1 LADFVIE
8 GGFDDRGILEGFK
21 RLVDEGTKAGRQVG
35 KALDQ
40 GIGQSTQSI
49 AAVGREFTKTGKEIV
64 TASNGLRFWVDA
76 QGRARRENGQLV
88 TSSEKA
94 AAGIRSSG
102 REAETTTKKLTGLG
116 QAGRRVESFGSG
128 LAGQLAGLAS
138 ITGVIALFKGAID
151 QAVQLETITRKLS
164 NTLGPQGAAGALSF
178 TKGLADQLGLSYTTL
193 ASTFG
198 GFTAAAS
205 AANVP
210 IETQRALFAAVAKS
224 AQALGLSNDELRG
237 SLLALQQIAS
247 KGTVSMEELR
257 GQLGERLPIA
267 FGAAAKGLG
276 VTQQQLIKLVESGRL
291 TASEFFPALTKGL
304 NDLTASSGGA
314 ETSAQSFEKL
324 GNAWAELQ
332 ASFGTNL
339 LPGVVEQVKDLTGA
353 LEGIG
358 VAQDAELLG
367 LGTRFGLL
375 GKILGDVPVQGAQA
389 VGALRQVQTQFGL
402 TGREGVEIFA
412 AAAREL
418 GATRNAAGKLSLT
431 TEQYEKILARLP
443 DLARQFRAANPDAS
457 AQRLA
462 EAAAAAQVAEKLQR
476 ALDIDKARKAAAVE
490 LNDLRAQEPVR
501 RLDDQIA
508 GQQQVLSFGAAVANL
523 EQARFDTIRAR
534 AQFELDNAAR
544 LGLTQQQIAQ
554 REAQQAG
561 LQQQALVARFQ
572 GLLQTQQAEAVM
584 LQLTQRR
591 AAVEAQIAVITA
603 QQAAAKA
610 QQVAAELQAS
620 NASAAQ
626 VGQALTAAA
635 AAQDQVRYAQDRLNL
650 IKATQPVEARIA
662 QVQAEIAREQLIAQG
677 ASLGIE
683 QQLRAITPQLE
694 GQSSAAGDLA
704 SGFIQVGNSI
714 RSFTSGR
721 FESSVGDAAGS
732 AQSFA
737 GSMSDSAASADQLL
751 RSLRSAAGLA
761 PSRFTGGP
769 VQGGQQY
776 RINDGPG
783 GRSLGQESFLSAGGD
798 LSLIRNP
805 LNSLWT
811 APSKGIVLPAVLT
824 KQLKAEGAFDAP
836 RSAGRVAAVS
846 GALRPPGSNASTAR
860 LELAVTNLAAQVQ
873 ALNRKQWTVHQRI
886 TNSAGGTQAR
896 LLSSIL

>member
-1 LADFVIE
+1 LADFVLD
-8 GGFDDRGILEGFK
+8 GGLDDRGILQSFK
-21 RLVDEGTKAGRQVG
+21 RIEAAGEQVGQKVGAALDKATAKKLEIKADPRSIVAMRERLEELQRRLERVNTGSAVFRELSAQARTAEASLNRATKAAGGLGSALG
-35 KALDQ
+35 K
-40 GIGQSTQSI
+40 GIG
-49 AAVGREFTKTGKEIV
+49 G
-64 TASNGLRFWVDA
+64 D
-76 QGRARRENGQLV
+76 
-88 TSSEKA
+88 
-94 AAGIRSSG
+94 
-102 REAETTTKKLTGLG
+102 
-116 QAGRRVESFGSG
+116 

-178 TKGLADQLGLSYTTL
+178 TKSLADQLGLSYTTL

-210 IETQRALFAAVAKS
+210 IETQRGLFAAVAKS

-276 VTQQQLIKLVESGRL
+276 VTQQGLIKLVESGRL
-291 TASEFFPALTKGL
+291 TAGEFFPALTKGL
-304 NDLTASSGGA
+304 NDLTAASGGA
-314 ETSAQSFEKL
+314 ETSAQNFEKL

-332 ASFGTNL
+332 ASFGTSL
-339 LPGVVEQVKDLTGA
+339 LPGVVKQVKDLAGA

-367 LGTRFGLL
+367 LGTRFGLI

-402 TGREGVEIFA
+402 TGKEGVEVFA
-412 AAAREL
+412 RAAREV
-418 GATRNAAGKLSLT
+418 GATKDGLGQLILT
-431 TEQYEKILARLP
+431 NEQYEKILSRLP
-443 DLARQFRAANPDAS
+443 ELARQFRAANPDAS

-462 EAAAAAQVAEKLQR
+462 EAAAAAQVGQQLQR

-490 LNDLRAQEPVR
+490 LNAIRAQEPVR

-534 AQFELDNAAR
+534 TQFELDNAQR

-554 REAQQAG
+554 RELQQAG

-572 GLLQTQQAEAVM
+572 GLLQSQQIEAVL

-591 AAVEAQIAVITA
+591 AAVEAQIALINA

-610 QQVAAELQAS
+610 QQVAADLQAS
-620 NASAAQ
+620 NAAANQ
-626 VGQALTAAA
+626 VGDAITAAA
-635 AAQDQVRYAQDRLNL
+635 KAQELVVAAQERLNL
-650 IKATQPVEARIA
+650 LKATQPVEARIA

-677 ASLGIE
+677 AALGIE

-694 GQSSAAGDLA
+694 GQSGAAGELA

-714 RSFTSGR
+714 KTFTSGR
-721 FESSVGDAAGS
+721 FSEAVGDAAGS

-751 RSLRSAAGLA
+751 SSLRSAAGLA

-783 GRSLGQESFLSAGGD
+783 GRSLGQESFLSRAGD
-798 LSLIRNP
+798 LSLINRP
-805 LNSLWT
+805 YSSMWT
-811 APSKGIVLPAVLT
+811 APSSGIVLPAVLT
-824 KQLKAEGAFDAP
+824 DQLKQRGAFDTGS
-836 RSAGRVAAVS
+836 RGAGRVADAVAA
-846 GALRPPGSNASTAR
+846 GTRPGGQASTAR
-860 LELAVTNLAAQVQ
+860 LELAVT
-873 ALNRKQWTVHQRI
+873 ALRAEVKALREKQWTVQQRV
-886 TNSAGGTQAR
+886 TNSPGSTQVR
-896 LLSSIL
+896 LLSSLL